1 MNDYRIN
8 SNYAKALFMLAGD
21 RDAVDRV
28 ADDMRLIGDVMA
40 ENRELAVVFANPT
53 VRHDKKKAVMDD
65 LFGGRVCDETSAFL
79 AFTVRKNRSV
89 NMRGISEAYLN
100 LWRES
105 RGIVK
110 GDLVTHQET
119 DESAREYVSRLIA
132 EYTGKQVELHA
143 TTDPRMLGGF
153 KMEFDHNMYDARLR
167 TKIMKLRK
175 EFAKNDYES
184 KL

>member
-8 SNYAKALFMLAGD
+8 SNYAKALFMLASD

-28 ADDMRLIGDVMA
+28 ADDMRLIGNVMA
-40 ENRELAVVFANPT
+40 DNRELAVVFANPT
-53 VRHDKKKAVMDD
+53 IRYDKKKAIMEE
-65 LFGGRVCDETSAFL
+65 LFGGHVSDETAKFL
-79 AFTVRKNRSV
+79 AFVVHKKRSV
-89 NMRGISEAYLN
+89 SMRGITEAYLEM
-100 LWRES
+100 WRNS
-105 RGIVK
+105 RGIVR

-119 DESAREYVSRLIA
+119 DESAREFVSRLIA
-132 EYTGKQVELHA
+132 EYTGKQVELHTA
-143 TTDPRMLGGF
+143 TDPRMLGGF
-153 KMEFDHNMYDARLR
+153 KMEFNHNMYDARLR